1 MATDNQIK
9 ARKKNFL
16 KLVQHGSIKL
26 QMNGNLTEREQFL
39 LKVVQGA
46 AAAASAEND
55 GIYEIWLTGNKSII
69 ALVDIDDD
77 HLSNIINFIEKG
89 GLVNKEL
96 QHVLFWKFMMIG
108 EQIRRKHIKQHI
120 S

>member
-1 MATDNQIK
+1 MATQNQIK

-16 KLVQHGSIKL
+16 KLVQCGSIRL
-26 QMNGNLTEREQFL
+26 QISGNLTQREQFL

-55 GIYEIWLTGNKSII
+55 GINEIWKTGNNSII
-69 ALVDIDDD
+69 ALADIEND
-77 HLSNIINFIEKG
+77 HLSNIINFIERG
-89 GLVNKEL
+89 GLIDKEL

-108 EQIRRKHIKQHI
+108 EQIRRKHNK
-120 S
+120 